1 MFRSARIAAIVAGAA
16 LLAPGAASADTSI
29 SAAGSTALQPL
40 VTAAA
45 ETYQSQH
52 SDVKI
57 SVTGGGSK
65 TGISLVGNKAVDL
78 GDSDILAPAGSATLV
93 DHKVAVVGFS
103 VIVNPAS
110 GVTNLTKKQV
120 QDIFSGKIANWKDAG
135 GKDLA
140 ISVINRPASSG
151 TRAVFVKTLMGGA
164 DLTKEAL
171 TEDATGTVVQK
182 VKQSDGAVSYASFS
196 GTKAAG
202 AGVTEVS
209 IEGVAASVANVTS
222 GKYPFWSYEHIYTN
236 GQPAPAVMQFIDYVT
251 KSKDLMQKTGYI
263 SVGDMKV
270 KENDR

>member
-1 MFRSARIAAIVAGAA
+1 MFRSAAVAA
-16 LLAPGAASADTSI
+16 LALATVAAVPLGVLADTSI

-45 ETYQSQH
+45 ETYQAQH
-52 SDVKI
+52 ADVKI

-65 TGISLVGNKAVDL
+65 TGLSLVGNKAVDL
-78 GDSDILAPAGSATLV
+78 GDSDILAPAGTTGLV

-103 VIVNPAS
+103 VIVNPAA
-110 GVTNLTKKQV
+110 GVTSLSKKQV
-120 QDIFSGKIANWKDAG
+120 QDIFSGKVSNWKQVG

-182 VKQSDGAVSYASFS
+182 VEQSAGAISYASFS
-196 GTKAAG
+196 GTKRAG
-202 AGVTEVS
+202 ANIVEVAIDGVKSDATTVE
-209 IEGVAASVANVTS
+209 S

-236 GQPAPAVMQFIDYVT
+236 GAPAPPVAAFIEYVA
-251 KSKDLMQKTGYI
+251 KNKDLMQKTGYI
-263 SVGDMKV
+263 SVADMKV
-270 KENDR
+270 SENDR

>member
-1 MFRSARIAAIVAGAA
+1 MVRSARFAALALGAA
-16 LLAPGAASADTSI
+16 LLAPVVALADTNI

-45 ETYQSQH
+45 ETYQAQH

-65 TGISLVGNKAVDL
+65 TGLSLVGNKAVDL
-78 GDSDILAPAGSATLV
+78 GDSDILAPAGSSGLV

-103 VIVNPAS
+103 VVVNPAS
-110 GVTNLTKKQV
+110 GVTNLSKKQI
-120 QDIFSGKIANWKDAG
+120 QDIFSGNVSNWKDVG

-140 ISVINRPASSG
+140 ITVINRPASSG

-164 DLTKEAL
+164 DLTKSAL

-182 VKQSDGAVSYASFS
+182 VKQSAGTVSYASFS
-196 GTKAAG
+196 GTKSAG

-209 IEGVAASVANVTS
+209 IDGVAASVGNVTS

-236 GQPAPAVMQFIDYVT
+236 GEPAAPVAQFIDYVT

-263 SVGDMKV
+263 SVADMKV
-270 KENDR
+270 SETDR